1 MLELLAVLNLYF
13 WLLAQFLSDCGGVW
27 SASSVC
33 HLARTLVALVTNPW
47 NIDWLS
53 WNHLAQLFFFLLDP
67 TLPPQ
72 VFAVCLVQDSI
83 WELTRHSL
91 RWPYLS

>member
-53 WNHLAQLFFFLLDP
+53 WNHLAQLFFFFWILL
-67 TLPPQ
+67 
-72 VFAVCLVQDSI
+72 
-83 WELTRHSL
+83 
-91 RWPYLS
+91 